1 MNVLLLRTDAAWKT
15 VLIAE
20 IDEDDAMHDR
30 VHVSETP
37 RLPNAEVG
45 SLST

>member
-1 MNVLLLRTDAAWKT
+1 MNVMSLRTDAAWKT

-20 IDEDDAMHDR
+20 IEEDDAMHDR

-37 RLPNAEVG
+37 RLPNAQVA